1 METAEAKITQIS
13 VEDLTV
19 KLKEHQFFRVRYFAK
34 KHNDYIVRMG
44 IVDDK
49 MRLWEDSKE
58 EICFTYFDLQQN
70 GYRTAKNI
78 DYIQTASLRKEAL
91 NWVLQDTARTAV
103 RSIIQSLIIATPNF
117 IGGPAMKLN

>member
-1 METAEAKITQIS
+1 METDERQVTQIS

-19 KLKEHQFFRVRYFAK
+19 KLKQHQFFRVRYFAK

-49 MRLWEDSKE
+49 MRLWEDSKA

-78 DYIQTASLRKEAL
+78 DYIQTASLRREAI
-91 NWVLQDTARTAV
+91 N
-103 RSIIQSLIIATPNF
+103 
-117 IGGPAMKLN
+117 

>member
-19 KLKEHQFFRVRYFAK
+19 KLKQHQFFRVRYFAK

-58 EICFTYFDLQQN
+58 EICFTYFDLQQQ

-91 NWVLQDTARTAV
+91 N
-103 RSIIQSLIIATPNF
+103 
-117 IGGPAMKLN
+117 

>member
-1 METAEAKITQIS
+1 METDERQVTQIS

-78 DYIQTASLRKEAL
+78 DWIQSASLRKEAI
-91 NWVLQDTARTAV
+91 N
-103 RSIIQSLIIATPNF
+103 
-117 IGGPAMKLN
+117 

>member
-1 METAEAKITQIS
+1 MGTQEQPTEIS
-13 VEDLTV
+13 VEDLTTI
-19 KLKEHQFFRVRYFAK
+19 LKDVQFFRVRYFAK

-58 EICFTYFDLQQN
+58 EICFTYFDLQQQ

-78 DYIQTASLRKEAL
+78 DWIQSASLRKEAI
-91 NWVLQDTARTAV
+91 N
-103 RSIIQSLIIATPNF
+103 
-117 IGGPAMKLN
+117 

>member
-1 METAEAKITQIS
+1 METQEQPTEIS
-13 VEDLTV
+13 VEDLTTI
-19 KLKEHQFFRVRYFAK
+19 LKDVQFFRVRYFAK

-49 MRLWEDSKE
+49 MKLWEDSKE

-78 DYIQTASLRKEAL
+78 DYIQTASLRKEAI
-91 NWVLQDTARTAV
+91 N
-103 RSIIQSLIIATPNF
+103 
-117 IGGPAMKLN
+117 

>member
-1 METAEAKITQIS
+1 MEAEVKQITQIS

-78 DYIQTASLRKEAL
+78 DYIQTASLRKEAI
-91 NWVLQDTARTAV
+91 N
-103 RSIIQSLIIATPNF
+103 
-117 IGGPAMKLN
+117 

>member
-1 METAEAKITQIS
+1 MGTQEQPTEIS
-13 VEDLTV
+13 VEDLTI

-91 NWVLQDTARTAV
+91 N
-103 RSIIQSLIIATPNF
+103 
-117 IGGPAMKLN
+117 

>member
-1 METAEAKITQIS
+1 METEKQVTQVS
-13 VEDLTV
+13 VEDLTNI
-19 KLKEHQFFRVRYFAK
+19 LKGHQFFRVRYFAK
-34 KHNDYIVRMG
+34 KHNDYIVRYG
-44 IVDDK
+44 VVDDK

-91 NWVLQDTARTAV
+91 N
-103 RSIIQSLIIATPNF
+103 
-117 IGGPAMKLN
+117 

>member
-13 VEDLTV
+13 VEDLTA

-34 KHNDYIVRMG
+34 KHNDYIERMG

-49 MRLWEDSKE
+49 MKLWEDSKE

-91 NWVLQDTARTAV
+91 N
-103 RSIIQSLIIATPNF
+103 
-117 IGGPAMKLN
+117 

>member
-1 METAEAKITQIS
+1 METEKQTTQIS

-19 KLKEHQFFRVRYFAK
+19 KLKQHQFFRVRYFAK

-78 DYIQTASLRKEAL
+78 DYIQTASLRKEAI
-91 NWVLQDTARTAV
+91 N
-103 RSIIQSLIIATPNF
+103 
-117 IGGPAMKLN
+117 

>member
-1 METAEAKITQIS
+1 MEAEVKQITQIS

-49 MRLWEDSKE
+49 MRLWEDSKD
-58 EICFTYFDLQQN
+58 EICFTYFDLQQQ

-78 DYIQTASLRKEAL
+78 DWIQSASLRKEAI
-91 NWVLQDTARTAV
+91 N
-103 RSIIQSLIIATPNF
+103 
-117 IGGPAMKLN
+117 

>member
-1 METAEAKITQIS
+1 
-13 VEDLTV
+13 
-19 KLKEHQFFRVRYFAK
+19 
-34 KHNDYIVRMG
+34 MG

-49 MRLWEDSKE
+49 MKLWEDSKE

-91 NWVLQDTARTAV
+91 N
-103 RSIIQSLIIATPNF
+103 
-117 IGGPAMKLN
+117 

>member
-19 KLKEHQFFRVRYFAK
+19 KLKQHQFFRVRYFAK
-34 KHNDYIVRMG
+34 KHNDFIERMG

-91 NWVLQDTARTAV
+91 N
-103 RSIIQSLIIATPNF
+103 
-117 IGGPAMKLN
+117 

>member
-1 METAEAKITQIS
+1 MEAEVKQITQIS

-19 KLKEHQFFRVRYFAK
+19 KLKEHQFFKVRYFAK
-34 KHNDYIVRMG
+34 KHNDYIERIG

-91 NWVLQDTARTAV
+91 N
-103 RSIIQSLIIATPNF
+103 
-117 IGGPAMKLN
+117 

>member
-1 METAEAKITQIS
+1 MGTQEQPTEIG
-13 VEDLTV
+13 VEDLTA
-19 KLKEHQFFRVRYFAK
+19 KLKEANFFRVRYFAK
-34 KHNDYIVRMG
+34 KHNDYIERIG

-58 EICFTYFDLQQN
+58 EICFTYFDLKQN

-91 NWVLQDTARTAV
+91 NWVPQDTARTAV
-103 RSIIQSLIIATPNF
+103 RSITQKAITHTLNF
-117 IGGPAMKLN
+117 IGEQVTKLN

>member
-1 METAEAKITQIS
+1 METEKQITQVVS
-13 VEDLTV
+13 VEDLTDI
-19 KLKEHQFFRVRYFAK
+19 LKDHQYFRVRYFAQ
-34 KHNDYIVRMG
+34 KHNDYIERIG
-44 IVDDK
+44 LVDDK

-91 NWVLQDTARTAV
+91 N
-103 RSIIQSLIIATPNF
+103 
-117 IGGPAMKLN
+117 

>member
-19 KLKEHQFFRVRYFAK
+19 KLKQHQFFRVRYFAK

-91 NWVLQDTARTAV
+91 N
-103 RSIIQSLIIATPNF
+103 
-117 IGGPAMKLN
+117 

>member
-13 VEDLTV
+13 VEDLTA

-49 MRLWEDSKE
+49 MKLWEDSKE

-78 DYIQTASLRKEAL
+78 DYIQTASLRKEAI
-91 NWVLQDTARTAV
+91 N
-103 RSIIQSLIIATPNF
+103 
-117 IGGPAMKLN
+117 